1 MADDKTK
8 SEDVVPQADK
18 QAHTGDRRA
27 RGQRGRASPQNQQGR
42 GGEEEGQLGVELV
55 AVATAQNGQAVPTFV
70 SHDEGGRCGNPRPAM
85 IRSRLT
91 PTT

>member
-27 RGQRGRASPQNQQGR
+27 RGERGRASPQNQQGR
-42 GGEEEGQLGVELV
+42 GGEEEGQLASVEHSL
-55 AVATAQNGQAVPTFV
+55 
-70 SHDEGGRCGNPRPAM
+70 GRPPGAEHILSEAPPRWRRPAG
-85 IRSRLT
+85 RVSLG
-91 PTT
+91 